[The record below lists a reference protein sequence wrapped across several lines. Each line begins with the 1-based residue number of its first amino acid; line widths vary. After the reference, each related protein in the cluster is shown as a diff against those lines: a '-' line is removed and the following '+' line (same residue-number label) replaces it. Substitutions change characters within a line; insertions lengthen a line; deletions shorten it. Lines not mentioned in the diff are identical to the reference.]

1 MAQISQ
7 IPSLFGANPAKV
19 IDGPRKGFRALAL
32 EEDYGRE
39 LITSLP
45 DEKRNKATI
54 EVMKVL
60 EPILAAYAEQ
70 NQIAFIIEQ
79 KSIVVGKNDFDVTKD
94 IIEELDK
101 KLPSIKIN

>member
-1 MAQISQ
+1 
-7 IPSLFGANPAKV
+7 
-19 IDGPRKGFRALAL
+19 
-32 EEDYGRE
+32 
-39 LITSLP
+39 
-45 DEKRNKATI
+45 
-54 EVMKVL
+54 MKVL